1 MKSLIFF
8 KKKNKWPHQT
18 FPAFHLQWKKWW
30 TTYHCWKIKDYNS
43 TFAPQNKLITF
54 GLGTAIIALIGILL
68 FKELVSSIKV
78 LSIVIIIAGV
88 IGLNLANGLQNKGG
102 KEKSIQQIYSDKTAE

>member
-1 MKSLIFF
+1 
-8 KKKNKWPHQT
+8 
-18 FPAFHLQWKKWW
+18 
-30 TTYHCWKIKDYNS
+30 
-43 TFAPQNKLITF
+43 
-54 GLGTAIIALIGILL
+54 L